1 MRKPLSK
8 KSVEPTAE
16 SEASTS
22 AAGKGRAT
30 PTRKEREAANR
41 RPLVPKDRNE
51 ARRMNRSQMNE
62 QREKARVGMASGDER
77 YLPARDKG
85 PQKRFVRDYVDARYS
100 VGELTIPFMVLV
112 ILTSFV
118 PALME
123 IGVIVMWAFLLI
135 VIVDCAILSFMLRK
149 RLSEKF
155 STVERVSW
163 YASMRAI
170 QLRPMRM
177 PKPLVRRRQY
187 PS

>member
-1 MRKPLSK
+1 
-8 KSVEPTAE
+8 
-16 SEASTS
+16 
-22 AAGKGRAT
+22 
-30 PTRKEREAANR
+30 
-41 RPLVPKDRNE
+41 
-51 ARRMNRSQMNE
+51 MNE

>member
-1 MRKPLSK
+1 
-8 KSVEPTAE
+8 
-16 SEASTS
+16 
-22 AAGKGRAT
+22 
-30 PTRKEREAANR
+30 
-41 RPLVPKDRNE
+41 
-51 ARRMNRSQMNE
+51 MNE

-177 PKPLVRRRQY
+177 PKPTAKRRQY